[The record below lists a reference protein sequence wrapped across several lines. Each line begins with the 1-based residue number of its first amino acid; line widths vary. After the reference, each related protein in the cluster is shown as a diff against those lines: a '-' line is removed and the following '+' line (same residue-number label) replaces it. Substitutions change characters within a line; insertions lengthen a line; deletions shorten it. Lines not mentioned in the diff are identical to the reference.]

1 MARYGGGPGPSHA
14 SSQQNDCMSQEMISM
29 KLAPEWHDRLRHWT
43 ATLEKDFYRPLG
55 EISFEGFCTY
65 DHITPQEALEH
76 SGYAPVPAGTVWGH
90 QWEYMWLK
98 GEITLPPEAEGQ
110 MIVLNLNPGGET
122 TLFVNGASF
131 GTYRAGW
138 VSVPHHFIEDNIL
151 TENGKPG
158 ETYLLQAE
166 AYAGHF
172 YPESTV
178 AGCSTGPVIPGT
190 YTDPLEGKLRATMG
204 ENTFGIWNEEAYQLW
219 MDVVTLTEV
228 MSCLPESSLRAA
240 KIGRALEK
248 FTLTVDFEQPL
259 EGRIASYKKGREVL
273 KEALSC
279 VNGSTA
285 PTFYGIGNAH
295 LDVAWLWPLEET
307 QRKVSRTFA
316 AQLRLIEKYPGYKFL
331 QSQPQTYAYCQQY
344 YPELFERIK
353 AAIQQG
359 GWIAEG
365 GMWVEPDT
373 NMTSGESLVRQLVH
387 GMRYFREELGV
398 NCEILWLPDT
408 FGYTAAL
415 PQILKNCGIKYLV
428 TQKIFWSYNGGEQFP
443 YHYFTWRGMDGSE
456 IVSYLPTSYTYT
468 TNPKQLIDVWEN
480 RVQKDG
486 LDKFL
491 LPYGYGDGGGGPSR
505 DYIEFALREKDLEGC
520 PKVEMAHPSKIFE
533 DLEAEGGPENT
544 YVGELYFSCHRGV
557 YTSQASVKR
566 GNRKSELAL
575 REAELWGAVAQQS
588 SFAFPYEEWDADWKK
603 VLLNQFHDILPG
615 SCIGPVYKKAKELHD
630 QVIASG
636 EGIAASAAG
645 SIAGSGSAELVF
657 NSLSWERDAV
667 VKKADGSYARV
678 KVPAC
683 GYAPAADSGL
693 APEEAATVS
702 LDGNGAVLQN
712 SKVKAVFDNNGEM
725 TSFVLL
731 KSGREFAAGPMN
743 RLLLYKDV
751 PRVFDAWDIDSNYE
765 QQFVES
771 GRCTG
776 IRVAEESPYRCAI
789 EIQREIG
796 NSTLTQIVSLES
808 GAIRVEFDTTASWH
822 ELHRLLKV
830 SFPVD
835 VTATEAV
842 NEMQFGYV
850 KRPTHRSRAYD
861 KDRFEV
867 CNHRYTALC
876 DEGHGAAVL
885 NDCKYGVSMLENAI
899 NLTLL
904 RAAASPEMAA
914 DNGTHHFTYAFT
926 AWESSLLESPVVRE
940 GYELNVSPVI
950 VTGAPGRRSFFSLEG
965 GGNVVIDTVKPAED
979 QSGDIVLRLYESK
992 HADTSCTL
1000 RWDLPVE
1007 SAYLCNMLEE
1017 AASETP
1023 LAVEGSGVS
1032 LHFRPFEVKTVRLH
1046 PKK

>member
-1 MARYGGGPGPSHA
+1 
-14 SSQQNDCMSQEMISM
+14 M
-29 KLAPEWHDRLRHWT
+29 KMKPEWHDRLRHWT

-65 DHITPQEALEH
+65 DHITQQEALEN
-76 SGYAPVPAGTVWGH
+76 GDYTPVPEGTVWGNE
-90 QWEYMWLK
+90 WEYMWLK
-98 GEITLPPEAEGQ
+98 SEIVLPPEAEGQ

-151 TENGKPG
+151 TESGKPG
-158 ETYLLQAE
+158 EHYLIQAE

-172 YPESTV
+172 FPNGEV
-178 AGCSTGPVIPGT
+178 AYCGPGPVIPGT
-190 YTDPLEGKLRATMG
+190 YTDPLEGKLRTSMG
-204 ENTFGIWNEEAYQLW
+204 KNTFGVWNEDAYQLW
-219 MDVVTLTEV
+219 MDVKTLTEV
-228 MSCLPESSLRAA
+228 MDCLPESSLRAA
-240 KIGRALEK
+240 KIAKALEQ

-259 EGRIASYKKGREVL
+259 EGRIADYKKGREVL

-295 LDVAWLWPLEET
+295 LDVVWLWPLAET
-307 QRKVSRTFA
+307 ERKVSRTFA

-331 QSQPQTYAYCQQY
+331 QSQPQTYAFCQKY

-353 AAIQQG
+353 EAIKKG

-387 GMRYFREELGV
+387 GMKYFREELGV

-415 PQILKNCGIKYLV
+415 PQILKSCGMKYLV
-428 TQKIFWSYNGGEQFP
+428 TQKIFWSYNGGDQFP
-443 YHYFTWRGMDGSE
+443 YHYFKWQGMDGSE
-456 IVSYLPTSYTYT
+456 IVSYLPTNYTYT

-505 DYIEFALREKDLEGC
+505 DYIEFALREQNLEGC
-520 PKVEMAHPSKIFE
+520 PKLEMAHPSKIFE

-544 YVGELYFSCHRGV
+544 YVGELYFACHRGV
-557 YTSQASVKR
+557 YTSQASVKK

-575 REAELWGAVAQQS
+575 REAEMWGSVAMQNG
-588 SFAFPYEEWDADWKK
+588 FAFPYAEWDADWKK

-615 SCIGPVYKKAKELHD
+615 SSIGAVYKKAKELHD
-630 QVIASG
+630 EVIASG
-636 EGIAASAAG
+636 KALANTAAA
-645 SIAGSGSAELVF
+645 SIAGNGDTELAF
-657 NSLSWERDAV
+657 NSLSWDRDAV
-667 VKKADGSYARV
+667 VKKSDGSYARV
-678 KVPAC
+678 TIPSC
-683 GYAPAADSGL
+683 GYAPVQDNGL
-693 APEEAATVS
+693 APEQAVKVTADE
-702 LDGNGAVLQN
+702 NGVILQN
-712 SKVKAVFDNNGEM
+712 SKVKAVFDQNGELV
-725 TSFVLL
+725 SFVLL
-731 KSGREFAAGPMN
+731 ESGREFAAGSMN

-751 PRVFDAWDIDSNYE
+751 PRVFDAWDIDSPYE

-776 IRVAEESPYRCAI
+776 IRVVEENPYRCAV
-789 EIQREIG
+789 EISREIG

-808 GAIRVEFDTTASWH
+808 GSIRVEFDTTVQWN

-850 KRPTHRSRAYD
+850 KRPTHRSRAYE

-885 NDCKYGVSMLENAI
+885 NDCKYGVSMLGNAI

-904 RAAASPEMAA
+904 RAPGSPEMRA

-926 AWESSLLESPVVRE
+926 AWEGSILESPVVRE
-940 GYELNVSPVI
+940 GYELNVAPVLLS
-950 VTGAPGRRSFFSLEG
+950 GESGSKSFFQLNGAE
-965 GGNVVIDTVKPAED
+965 NIVIDTVKPAED

-992 HADTSCTL
+992 HADSNCTL
-1000 RWDLPVE
+1000 SWNLPVE
-1007 SAYLCNMLEE
+1007 SACLCNMLEE
-1017 AASETP
+1017 SDSYEALP
-1023 LAVEGSGVS
+1023 VEENSVK

-1046 PKK
+1046 PAK

>member
-1 MARYGGGPGPSHA
+1 
-14 SSQQNDCMSQEMISM
+14 M
-29 KLAPEWHDRLRHWT
+29 KMAPEWHDRLRHWT
-43 ATLEKDFYRPLG
+43 AALEKDFYHPLG
-55 EISFEGFCTY
+55 EISFEGFCTRS
-65 DHITPQEALEH
+65 HITQEEALGH
-76 SGYAPVPAGTVWGH
+76 GGYAPVPEGTAWGNE
-90 QWEYMWLK
+90 WEYLWLK
-98 GEITLPPEAEGQ
+98 GEIVLPPEAEGK

-158 ETYLLQAE
+158 ERYLLQAE

-172 YPESTV
+172 FPESHLT
-178 AGCSTGPVIPGT
+178 ACSTGPVIPGT
-190 YTDPLEGKLRATMG
+190 YTDPLKGKLRTVMG
-204 ENTFGIWNEEAYQLW
+204 KNTFGVWNEEAYQLW
-219 MDVVTLTEV
+219 MDVKTLAEV
-228 MSCLPESSLRAA
+228 MDCLPESSLRAA
-240 KIGRALEK
+240 KIGKALQS
-248 FTLTVDFEQPL
+248 FTLTVDFEQPP
-259 EGRIASYKKGREVL
+259 EARNASYRAGREVL
-273 KEALSC
+273 REALSC

-295 LDVAWLWPLEET
+295 LDVAWLWPLAET
-307 QRKVSRTFA
+307 ERKVSRTFA
-316 AQLRLIEKYPGYKFL
+316 AQLRLLEKYPGYKFL
-331 QSQPQTYAYCQQY
+331 QSQPQTYAFCQQY
-344 YPELFERIK
+344 YPELFQRIK
-353 AAIQQG
+353 DAIQKG

-415 PQILKNCGIKYLV
+415 PQILKSCGIKYLV
-428 TQKIFWSYNGGEQFP
+428 TQKIFWSYNGGDQFP

-468 TNPKQLIDVWEN
+468 TNPQQLIHVWEN

-505 DYIEFALREKDLEGC
+505 DYVEFALREKNLEGC
-520 PKVEMAHPSKIFE
+520 PRLEMAHPSKLFE
-533 DLEAEGGPENT
+533 DLAAEGGPENT
-544 YVGELYFSCHRGV
+544 YVGELYFPCHRGV
-557 YTSQASVKR
+557 YTSQAAVKK
-566 GNRKSELAL
+566 GNRRSELAM
-575 REAELWGAVAQQS
+575 REAELWGAVALQDG
-588 SFAFPYEEWDADWKK
+588 FAFPYEEWDADWKK

-615 SCIGPVYKKAKELHD
+615 SSIAAVYETARELHD
-630 QVIASG
+630 QVIDSG
-636 EGIAASAAG
+636 SRLAAAAASA
-645 SIAGSGSAELVF
+645 IAGEGGDELVF
-657 NSLSWERDAV
+657 NSLSWERDTV

-678 KVPAC
+678 TVPAC
-683 GYAPAADSGL
+683 GYAPAQDSGL
-693 APEEAATVS
+693 PEGEAVAVS
-702 LDGNGAVLQN
+702 ADAEGAVLQN
-712 SKVKAVFDNNGEM
+712 SKVRAVFDKNGEL

-731 KSGREFAAGPMN
+731 ETGREFAAGGMN

-751 PRVFDAWDIDSNYE
+751 PRIFDAWDIDSNYE

-776 IRVAEESPYRCAI
+776 IRIVEESPYRCAL
-789 EIQREIG
+789 ELRREIG
-796 NSTLTQIVSLES
+796 NSTLTQVVSLES
-808 GAIRVEFDTTASWH
+808 GSRRVEFDTSVQWH

-835 VTATEAV
+835 VTANEAV

-885 NDCKYGVSMLENAI
+885 NDCKYGVSVLGNAI

-904 RAAASPEMAA
+904 RAPASPEMAA
-914 DNGTHHFTYAFT
+914 DNGSHRFTYAFT
-926 AWESSLLESPVVRE
+926 AWEGGLLGSPVVRE
-940 GYELNVSPVI
+940 GYELNVKPLLLS
-950 VTGAPGRRSFFSLEG
+950 GKAGSRSFFSLQG
-965 GGNVVIDTVKPAED
+965 AGNVIIDTVKPAED

-992 HADTSCTL
+992 QADTNAVLC
-1000 RWDLPVE
+1000 WDLPVE
-1007 SAYLCNMLEE
+1007 SACLCNMLEE
-1017 AASETP
+1017 PGSCQP
-1023 LAVEGSGVS
+1023 LALCGNSVT
-1032 LHFRPFEVKTVRLH
+1032 LHFRPFEVKTLRLH
-1046 PKK
+1046 PAKA

>member
-1 MARYGGGPGPSHA
+1 
-14 SSQQNDCMSQEMISM
+14 M
-29 KLAPEWHDRLRHWT
+29 KMAPEWSDRLRHWT

-55 EISFEGFCTY
+55 EISFEGFCT
-65 DHITPQEALEH
+65 DEHITQQQALEH
-76 SGYAPVPAGTVWGH
+76 AGYAPIPEGTAWGKE
-90 QWEYMWLK
+90 WEYLWLK
-98 GEITLPPEAEGQ
+98 AEIILPPEAEGQ
-110 MIVLNLNPGGET
+110 PIVLNLNPGGET

-138 VSVPHHFIEDNIL
+138 VLIPHHFMVDNIL
-151 TENGKPG
+151 TESGKPG
-158 ETYLLQAE
+158 ERYLLQAE

-172 YPESTV
+172 YPNGKI
-178 AGCSTGPVIPGT
+178 AYCGTGPVLPGT
-190 YTDPLEGKLRATMG
+190 YTDPLEGKLRTAMG
-204 ENTFGIWNEEAYQLW
+204 KNTFGVWNEAAYQLW
-219 MDVVTLTEV
+219 VDVRALTEI
-228 MSCLPESSLRAA
+228 MECLPESSLRAA
-240 KIGRALEK
+240 KIGKALEK
-248 FTLTVDFEQPL
+248 FTLAVDFEQPL
-259 EGRIASYKKGREVL
+259 EGRLADYEKGRAIL
-273 KEALSC
+273 QEALSC
-279 VNGSTA
+279 VNGSTT

-295 LDVAWLWPLEET
+295 LDVVWLWPLAET
-307 QRKVSRTFA
+307 ERKVARTFA

-331 QSQPQTYAYCQQY
+331 QSQPQTYAFCQQY

-353 AAIQQG
+353 AAIRTG
-359 GWIAEG
+359 GWVAEG

-373 NMTSGESLVRQLVH
+373 NMTSGESLVRQLIH

-415 PQILKNCGIKYLV
+415 PQILKSCGIKYLV

-456 IVSYLPTSYTYT
+456 IVSYLPTNYTYT
-468 TNPKQLIDVWEN
+468 TNPKQLIDVWEK

-491 LPYGYGDGGGGPSR
+491 LPFGYGDGGGGPCR
-505 DYIEFALREKDLEGC
+505 DHIEFALREKDLEGC
-520 PKVEMAHPSKIFE
+520 PKLEMAHPRKIFE

-544 YVGELYFSCHRGV
+544 YVGELYFTCHRGV
-557 YTSQASVKR
+557 YTSQASVKK
-566 GNRKSELAL
+566 GNRKAELAL
-575 REAELWGAVAQQS
+575 REAEMWGAVALQDGFS
-588 SFAFPYEEWDADWKK
+588 FPYAQWDADWKT

-615 SCIGPVYKKAKELHD
+615 SSIAQIYKKAKQQHD
-630 QVIASG
+630 AVIEAQTALAS
-636 EGIAASAAG
+636 SAAG
-645 SIAGSGSAELVF
+645 WIAGAGDTELVF
-657 NSLSWERDAV
+657 NSLSWDRDTV
-667 VKKADGSYARV
+667 VKRSDGRYARV
-678 KVPAC
+678 TVPAC
-683 GYAPAADSGL
+683 GYAPARDSGL
-693 APEEAATVS
+693 APEEAVRVS
-702 LDGNGAVLQN
+702 SDAEGAVLQN
-712 SKVKAVFDNNGEM
+712 SKVKAVFDKNGELI
-725 TSFVLL
+725 SFLL
-731 KSGREFAAGPMN
+731 LESGREFAAGSMN

-751 PRVFDAWDIDSNYE
+751 PRVFDAWDIDRPYE

-776 IRVAEESPYRCAI
+776 MRVVEDTPYRCAL
-789 EIQREIG
+789 EIKREIG
-796 NSTLTQIVSLES
+796 NSALTQIVSLES
-808 GAIRVEFDTTASWH
+808 GSIRVEFDTTVEWH

-835 VTATEAV
+835 VAATEAV

-850 KRPTHRSRAYD
+850 KRPTHRSRAYE

-885 NDCKYGVSMLENAI
+885 NDCKYGVSMLDNAI

-926 AWESSLLESPVVRE
+926 AWEGSLLDSPVVRE
-940 GYELNVSPVI
+940 GYELNVPPVRLS
-950 VTGAPGRRSFFSLEG
+950 GQDGSRSFFSLQG
-965 GGNVVIDTVKPAED
+965 GENIVIDTVKPAED

-992 HADTSCTL
+992 HADTRCTL

-1007 SAYLCNMLEE
+1007 SACLCNMLEE
-1017 AASETP
+1017 TDGCQPLPTAGNGAA
-1023 LAVEGSGVS
+1023 
-1032 LHFRPFEVKTVRLH
+1032 LHFRPFEVKTVRLRLA
-1046 PKK
+1046 K